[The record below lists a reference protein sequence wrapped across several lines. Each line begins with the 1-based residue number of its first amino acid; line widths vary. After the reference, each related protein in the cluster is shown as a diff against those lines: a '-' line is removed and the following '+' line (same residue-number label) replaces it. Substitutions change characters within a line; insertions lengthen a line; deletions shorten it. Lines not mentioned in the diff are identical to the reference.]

1 MSIHNLNL
9 QCPHN
14 DNLQCRGI
22 RSNIVLHNVFNNR
35 CTPCVR
41 ICQSSHSLW
50 KLLSIPNHMSSL
62 FLPTFT
68 SSIFYLLLPQ
78 SMHEFH
84 FIIIDDRASCI
95 EVINKKMLDALRAFH
110 CGRDAQNI
118 FERNA
123 ATLENKMHPRQSI
136 IISKLTL
143 DNLNPQSTISITILL
158 TILIS
163 NERAPPR

>member
-1 MSIHNLNL
+1 
-9 QCPHN
+9 
-14 DNLQCRGI
+14 
-22 RSNIVLHNVFNNR
+22 
-35 CTPCVR
+35 
-41 ICQSSHSLW
+41 
-50 KLLSIPNHMSSL
+50 
-62 FLPTFT
+62 
-68 SSIFYLLLPQ
+68 
-78 SMHEFH
+78 MHEFH

>member
-1 MSIHNLNL
+1 
-9 QCPHN
+9 
-14 DNLQCRGI
+14 
-22 RSNIVLHNVFNNR
+22 
-35 CTPCVR
+35 
-41 ICQSSHSLW
+41 
-50 KLLSIPNHMSSL
+50 
-62 FLPTFT
+62 
-68 SSIFYLLLPQ
+68 
-78 SMHEFH
+78 MHEFH

-110 CGRDAQNI
+110 CGRDTQNI